1 MPIVEIIVR
10 IKLPNGQ
17 EIEMTKDEAIKLAS
31 DIRSSLG
38 IVDQITTL
46 RYLDSEQIPHTRPYP
61 YTPIIPTPI
70 MPDWTEITWVNQF

>member
-46 RYLDSEQIPHTRPYP
+46 RYFDTEPNTRQYPYP
-61 YTPIIPTPI
+61 YSPTIPTPI
-70 MPDWTEITWVNQF
+70 TPDWTVITCMND

>member
-1 MPIVEIIVR
+1 MPIVEIIVK
-10 IKLPNGQ
+10 IKLSNGQ
-17 EIEMTKDEAIKLAS
+17 EIEMTKDVAIKLAS

-38 IVDQITTL
+38 ITDTITTW

-70 MPDWTEITWVNQF
+70 MPDWTLITCIND